1 MFCLFPD
8 DIQLT
13 TDLCDDDISNMES
26 TALKTVCLLPGKDV
40 TLFCALPD
48 AYVIWSSPD
57 LGMQEIHGSSAFG
70 MLGSK
75 IQLEY
80 NSFDANSMCIRTRAT
95 IVDIDK
101 TMNGLEITC
110 ATFLFAPCRSI
121 FSTTFT
127 VNVIGKKL

>member
-1 MFCLFPD
+1 M
-8 DIQLT
+8 
-13 TDLCDDDISNMES
+13 CDDSISDMGS
-26 TALKTVCLLPGKDV
+26 TALETVCLLPGKDV
-40 TLFCALPD
+40 TLNCELPY

-70 MLGSK
+70 MLGSN

-80 NSFDANSMCIRTRAT
+80 DSFDANSLCIRTRAT
-95 IVDIDK
+95 ILDIDK

-110 ATFLFAPCRSI
+110 ATFLFALCRSI